1 MWSYLGLPENYK
13 AIWTKI
19 EKLKNIELNV
29 LPVFDDRHTKLKIR
43 PYNDKVCTNFRGL
56 NTAEDDL
63 ECEFLLLFL
72 LIIYF
77 FSPLFHDSIWK
88 QILLLSTFRQL
99 WL

>member
-19 EKLKNIELNV
+19 EKLKNIKLNV

-43 PYNDKVCTNFRGL
+43 PYNDKVCNNFRGL

-63 ECEFLLLFL
+63 ECESFTVVSIDYLLLFSFTPWFYMKTN
-72 LIIYF
+72 I
-77 FSPLFHDSIWK
+77 
-88 QILLLSTFRQL
+88 TFKYI
-99 WL
+99 

>member
-19 EKLKNIELNV
+19 EKLKNIKLNV
-29 LPVFDDRHTKLKIR
+29 LPVFDDRHTKLIYKKIR

-63 ECEFLLLFL
+63 ECESFTVVSIDYLLLFSF
-72 LIIYF
+72 IPWFYMKTNI
-77 FSPLFHDSIWK
+77 
-88 QILLLSTFRQL
+88 TFKYI
-99 WL
+99 